1 MQTGGVGSEP
11 DNLTPCLCTMRVAR
25 NDEVPHYASRMHS
38 ASLRGWLSA
47 HYAPAVRFQEVIG
60 HRRGVVEVS
69 SHERSWHSSIDNR

>member
-38 ASLRGWLSA
+38 ASPRLAISALRSGGALSG
-47 HYAPAVRFQEVIG
+47 G
-60 HRRGVVEVS
+60 HRASSWGRRGVFS
-69 SHERSWHSSIDNR
+69 